1 MSITPKPEKA
11 SKPDVLRE
19 LYLQAAADDRGPSA
33 QSSAAILERARQR
46 VAFASK
52 ENAKSPSQAAANDR
66 FWLRHALGGL
76 AAVGLVGLLMLQ
88 HAAWWDGTDKGIG
101 EQPQPSAAQAQN
113 STANEAAEAAVTDAS
128 DAAGTPS
135 TPSLTHE
142 HAAIAEAPPA
152 ANKAVRQ
159 EKSVSK
165 LKENQAQVQEDK
177 APAAIDM
184 EASAPMLEGSTDRLQ
199 ERSERAATSAKARAP
214 HAELAQKN
222 AQSDSASITKDIV
235 KNKSIALD
243 EVAPPQNL
251 EAQASL
257 PLCPLTD
264 DMPLKNAQT
273 IGNGK
278 GDAKKAQIDDSS
290 EASKAASC
298 RPRKAHELRQDKPA
312 SVPEAAEGIAQP
324 VQ

>member
-1 MSITPKPEKA
+1 MSITPKPEKV
-11 SKPDVLRE
+11 SKPDALRE
-19 LYLQAAADDRGPSA
+19 LYLQTAADDRGPSA

-101 EQPQPSAAQAQN
+101 EQPKPSAAQAQN
-113 STANEAAEAAVTDAS
+113 STANEAVEAAVP
-128 DAAGTPS
+128 DAADTPS

-142 HAAIAEAPPA
+142 HAAIAKAPPA
-152 ANKAVRQ
+152 ANKAARQ

-165 LKENQAQVQEDK
+165 LKENRAQVQEDK

-222 AQSDSASITKDIV
+222 AKSDSASITKDIV
-235 KNKSIALD
+235 KNKSIALE
-243 EVAPPQNL
+243 EVAPSQNL

-264 DMPLKNAQT
+264 DVPLKNAKT
-273 IGNGK
+273 NGNGK
-278 GDAKKAQIDDSS
+278 GDAKKVQIDDSS
-290 EASKAASC
+290 SASKAASC